1 MQNFS
6 FQVRDVILKVSIYL
20 NRAKTTRRVKLV
32 VLLNRIYKIATKKKN
47 NDSWLVYHMRKYF
60 LNHL

>member
-20 NRAKTTRRVKLV
+20 NRAKITRRVKLM
-32 VLLNRIYKIATKKKN
+32 VLLNRIYKIATKKKS